1 MRSTLLPVHITA
13 GALGII
19 AGFLALYAVKG
30 APLHRKSGMVF
41 VYAMITMT
49 MTGGVIAAL
58 GNGDGVAIGAV
69 LTAYFVITSLA
80 TVRPI
85 DGWSRRLDI
94 GLMVVALAIGVT
106 SLTWGFETVAS
117 SSGRREGLPPFPF
130 FMTGI
135 VGLVA
140 AIGDAR
146 MIKSGPLRGASR
158 LSRHLWRM
166 CWALWVASGSF
177 FLGQMKVMPK
187 PMRIVPLL
195 AIPAVFPLLMLV
207 YWLWRARGRR
217 TSRGIVGVRVP
228 A

>member
-13 GALGII
+13 GAVGII

-30 APLHRKSGMVF
+30 ASLHRKSGMVF

-49 MTGGVIAAL
+49 MTGGVIAAVASS
-58 GNGDGVAIGAV
+58 DGVAIGAV

-85 DGWSRRLDI
+85 DGWSRRVDV

-117 SSGRREGLPPFPF
+117 ASGRREGLPPFPF

-140 AIGDAR
+140 AVGDAR
-146 MIKSGPLRGASR
+146 MITSGPLRGASR

-207 YWLWRARGRR
+207 YWLWRVRVRR